1 MNFFRSDDHQVTLSQ
16 CWSLPCFT
24 PFSGGKDVMAPSATE
39 SVKTPLSA
47 PTDARFAPEA
57 KATADTAVAPEA

>member
-24 PFSGGKDVMAPSATE
+24 PFSGSKEATAPSATE
-39 SVKTPLSA
+39 PVNTPLSA

-57 KATADTAVAPEA
+57 KPTADTTVALEA

>member
-24 PFSGGKDVMAPSATE
+24 PFSGGKDTTSPSSGE
-39 SVKTPLSA
+39 SMKTPLSA
-47 PTDARFAPEA
+47 PSDARLAREA
-57 KATADTAVAPEA
+57 KAPADTAVAPEA

>member
-1 MNFFRSDDHQVTLSQ
+1 MNFFQSDDHQVTLSQ

-24 PFSGGKDVMAPSATE
+24 PFSGSKEATPPSAGE

-47 PTDARFAPEA
+47 PSDARLAREA
-57 KATADTAVAPEA
+57 KATTDTAVAPEA

>member
-24 PFSGGKDVMAPSATE
+24 PFSGSKDATPPSVGEIVTPPPSAA
-39 SVKTPLSA
+39 S
-47 PTDARFAPEA
+47 DARLAPEA
-57 KATADTAVAPEA
+57 KTTADTAVAPEA

>member
-24 PFSGGKDVMAPSATE
+24 PFSGGKDATTPSAGE
-39 SVKTPLSA
+39 SMKDLHSALS
-47 PTDARFAPEA
+47 DARVAPEA
-57 KATADTAVAPEA
+57 KATGDTTVAPEA

>member
-1 MNFFRSDDHQVTLSQ
+1 MNFFQSDDHQVTLSQ

-24 PFSGGKDVMAPSATE
+24 PFSGVKDATSPTSGE
-39 SVKTPLSA
+39 SEKTPLSA
-47 PTDARFAPEA
+47 ASDARLAREA

>member
-24 PFSGGKDVMAPSATE
+24 PISGSREAISPPAGGPVKD
-39 SVKTPLSA
+39 PLSESSE
-47 PTDARFAPEA
+47 ARVIREV
-57 KATADTAVAPEA
+57 KVTADTTVTPEA